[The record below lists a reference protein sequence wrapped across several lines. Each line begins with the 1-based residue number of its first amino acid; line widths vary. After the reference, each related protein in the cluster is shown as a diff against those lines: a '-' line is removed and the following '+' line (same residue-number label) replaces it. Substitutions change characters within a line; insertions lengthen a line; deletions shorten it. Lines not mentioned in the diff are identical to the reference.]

1 MYKWKIIVLSLS
13 LANRFPH
20 FLSSQT
26 TILLLVP
33 SLSLNPKL
41 SPSFS
46 HTFSMYLPTFL
57 LDSAS
62 NSFFYLHFHSFCS
75 SWNTLY
81 VVYRANAFCFGAVF
95 LPHPLFTKNPIIIW
109 YYSTCT
115 QVAIDCFFDPTF
127 WPGSCLVL
135 FFQTLN
141 NSKVFFFHESFT
153 FKRTKLCHQEPR
165 SCFRTKF
172 FELKLSS
179 PTSILLTKILLPT
192 LRSIS

>member
-1 MYKWKIIVLSLS
+1 
-13 LANRFPH
+13 
-20 FLSSQT
+20 
-26 TILLLVP
+26 
-33 SLSLNPKL
+33 
-41 SPSFS
+41 
-46 HTFSMYLPTFL
+46 MYLPTFL

-81 VVYRANAFCFGAVF
+81 VVYRANAFCFGAAF
-95 LPHPLFTKNPIIIW
+95 LPHPLFKKNPIIIW

-141 NSKVFFFHESFT
+141 NSKVFFFQSGNFRKWSSSQFAFQKMDSFD
-153 FKRTKLCHQEPR
+153 
-165 SCFRTKF
+165 
-172 FELKLSS
+172 
-179 PTSILLTKILLPT
+179 IGI
-192 LRSIS
+192 LRSGIFRISDVQNTGFPKLTIIVWMNCLFDNKWKIKHTDMGI